1 MREFGQASHVE
12 SVLAST
18 VEEYLPGSQLVQ
30 AGKPEPEYEPAE
42 HDEQLAVLVAPEVDE
57 DLPAEQGR
65 HADMAEEPASMLY
78 LRTKKK
84 VRRREGGGRKEE
96 EGDGERHEK
105 LIKIV
110 FNTKKK
116 KENYT

>member
-1 MREFGQASHVE
+1 MEVEEEPPLLMRSSGHASHVE
-12 SVLAST
+12 LVLAST

-65 HADMAEEPASMLY
+65 HADEEEEPASSLY
-78 LRTKKK
+78 LR
-84 VRRREGGGRKEE
+84 RNEG
-96 EGDGERHEK
+96 
-105 LIKIV
+105 
-110 FNTKKK
+110 
-116 KENYT
+116 